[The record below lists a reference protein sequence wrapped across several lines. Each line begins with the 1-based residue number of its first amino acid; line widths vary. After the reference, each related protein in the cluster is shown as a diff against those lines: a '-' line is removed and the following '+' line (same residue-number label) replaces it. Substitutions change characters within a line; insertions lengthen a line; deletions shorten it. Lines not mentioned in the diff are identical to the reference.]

1 MLKLLR
7 CEFAKLKRKPLFFAA
22 AAISALIPLGCALF
36 LPEMQEFSS
45 GAEAVDRLMST
56 LFQLSAYLLLMPA
69 VVVLASN
76 LLFEEQDNDTLK
88 NLMTVPVSK
97 PALALAKMTLLFLFS
112 VAFMAVGG
120 LVNLAIV
127 LASGLEPVGFWK
139 LFFVGIG
146 QGIMMWAGALPCV
159 LLVVLLNRSYIISV
173 IITFFY
179 TAVNYIFGTNDYFIM
194 QPFGFNAGTLLPGPL
209 TFRWFFQYLDT
220 SSSSAQMTELMERI
234 SPYFVTTPQAFLV
247 VILESAVFLTLIALV
262 YKRQSC
268 NRRCKVMWSILKGEW
283 RKLRR
288 CQILLVG
295 IVALALCPVVQ
306 YGTQLIIN
314 PEMRDQNFDFV
325 KLFANVIWGNTQIF
339 LPISLVMIG
348 GWLIDRENTND
359 TMKNL
364 LTVPVSYPKL
374 LGGKL
379 IVTIFLS
386 ILFGIYSVAVTVLTG
401 TLAGLDG
408 LSAAVLLRQGVQLVA
423 AAFNTSLVCMPMI
436 LIFGQMRGAYLGGSL
451 LTFFLGYCILFFKSG
466 FLLSAYP
473 FSAALILAGFD
484 MQAYNG
490 ATQAPSTLLALA
502 GIAAVLVLTMAI
514 LLLSRPSKKA
524 SNTKK
529 KKAKKGR
536 GRRRA

>member
-1 MLKLLR
+1 
-7 CEFAKLKRKPLFFAA
+7 
-22 AAISALIPLGCALF
+22 
-36 LPEMQEFSS
+36 
-45 GAEAVDRLMST
+45 
-56 LFQLSAYLLLMPA
+56 
-69 VVVLASN
+69 
-76 LLFEEQDNDTLK
+76 
-88 NLMTVPVSK
+88 
-97 PALALAKMTLLFLFS
+97 
-112 VAFMAVGG
+112 
-120 LVNLAIV
+120 
-127 LASGLEPVGFWK
+127 
-139 LFFVGIG
+139 
-146 QGIMMWAGALPCV
+146 
-159 LLVVLLNRSYIISV
+159 
-173 IITFFY
+173 
-179 TAVNYIFGTNDYFIM
+179 
-194 QPFGFNAGTLLPGPL
+194 
-209 TFRWFFQYLDT
+209 
-220 SSSSAQMTELMERI
+220 
-234 SPYFVTTPQAFLV
+234 
-247 VILESAVFLTLIALV
+247 
-262 YKRQSC
+262 
-268 NRRCKVMWSILKGEW
+268 MWSILKGEW

-295 IVALALCPVVQ
+295 IVALTLCPVVQ

-364 LTVPVSYPKL
+364 LTVPVAYPKL

-386 ILFGIYSVAVTVLTG
+386 ILFGIYSVAITLLTG

-408 LSAAVLLRQGVQLVA
+408 LSADVLLRQGVQVVA

-436 LIFGQMRGAYLGGSL
+436 LIFGQMRGAYL

-484 MQAYNG
+484 MQEYNG
-490 ATQAPSTLLALA
+490 ATQAPSVLLAVT
-502 GIAAVLVLTMAI
+502 GIAVMLVLTMAI

-524 SNTKK
+524 DNNKK
-529 KKAKKGR
+529 KKVKKER
-536 GRRRA
+536 GRHRVG

>member
-1 MLKLLR
+1 
-7 CEFAKLKRKPLFFAA
+7 
-22 AAISALIPLGCALF
+22 
-36 LPEMQEFSS
+36 
-45 GAEAVDRLMST
+45 
-56 LFQLSAYLLLMPA
+56 
-69 VVVLASN
+69 
-76 LLFEEQDNDTLK
+76 
-88 NLMTVPVSK
+88 
-97 PALALAKMTLLFLFS
+97 
-112 VAFMAVGG
+112 
-120 LVNLAIV
+120 
-127 LASGLEPVGFWK
+127 
-139 LFFVGIG
+139 
-146 QGIMMWAGALPCV
+146 
-159 LLVVLLNRSYIISV
+159 
-173 IITFFY
+173 
-179 TAVNYIFGTNDYFIM
+179 
-194 QPFGFNAGTLLPGPL
+194 
-209 TFRWFFQYLDT
+209 
-220 SSSSAQMTELMERI
+220 
-234 SPYFVTTPQAFLV
+234 
-247 VILESAVFLTLIALV
+247 
-262 YKRQSC
+262 
-268 NRRCKVMWSILKGEW
+268 MWSILKGEW

-436 LIFGQMRGAYLGGSL
+436 LIFGQMRGAYLG
-451 LTFFLGYCILFFKSG
+451 YCILFFKSG

-484 MQAYNG
+484 MQEYNG
-490 ATQAPSTLLALA
+490 ATQAPSVLLAVV
-502 GIAAVLVLTMAI
+502 GIVVVLVLTMAI
-514 LLLSRPSKKA
+514 LLFSHPSKKTG
-524 SNTKK
+524 NTKK
-529 KKAKKGR
+529 KKVKKGR